1 MAASLSLVVLYPNGT
16 RQSFHISPNTS
27 VFQVLE
33 DACKKQRL
41 NPAEYELFHRER
53 RLSHQLPVSFTNL
66 PNHAELEL
74 RASGHRRSAATSV
87 EICLQ
92 LESGERLVA
101 PFPATA
107 SLLDV
112 VAHWPDKT
120 GIHDAGQKMDL
131 VCVYMRKEIVGSE
144 QLRDMTLQKLGLTS
158 GKAAIRLLCR
168 PKGGVVEQAH
178 VSRHFAVPF
187 KKESKSKS
195 PTRPPQPTSPK
206 LARPAASQ
214 QSPPRSKSPPA
225 ERSPAPK
232 PAVVHT
238 LADYARPSS
247 PQNVPARPPAPSHPV
262 APASG
267 HVAGTQAR
275 LSPPLSSSPPKK
287 RAEVAVVREEDIKYI
302 GERKAVLFN
311 LEHCPPFVAEELGD
325 SFYEVTLED
334 AKYLAADYRRQR
346 EMLENRPLETGKLR
360 EARNQKM
367 VERYPVAVIRVYFP
381 DRFVLQGTFQS
392 EEQVADIMHF
402 LRGFLRNGNQEFYLY
417 TSPPK
422 HVLDPGTT
430 LTDANLVPAS
440 VVHFGGELTPG
451 TPLLRDEVLALVST
465 PGGALAAASR
475 LRSDVNVHGH
485 PVPAGP
491 AVSVTTASGRPSQ
504 RANTG
509 GDGARSRSQSPPKSP
524 PPKSPPPHG
533 SSQAKVPKW
542 FVMGKK

>member
-1 MAASLSLVVLYPNGT
+1 M
-16 RQSFHISPNTS
+16 
-27 VFQVLE
+27 FQVLE

-53 RLSHQLPVSFTNL
+53 RLSQQLPVSFSNL
-66 PNHAELEL
+66 PNHAEVEL

-87 EICLQ
+87 DICLQ

-101 PFPATA
+101 SFPATA

-120 GIHDAGQKMDL
+120 GIHDESQKMDP
-131 VCVYMRKEIVGSE
+131 VCVYMRKEIVGVE
-144 QLRDMTLQKLGLTS
+144 QLRDTTLQKLGLTS

-187 KKESKSKS
+187 KKESKS
-195 PTRPPQPTSPK
+195 PPRQAQPTSPK
-206 LARPAASQ
+206 QARPATAQ
-214 QSPPRSKSPPA
+214 QAPPRPKSPPP
-225 ERSPAPK
+225 EKSPAAK
-232 PAVVHT
+232 PTTVHT
-238 LADYARPSS
+238 LADHARPSS
-247 PQNVPARPPAPSHPV
+247 PQNVPARSPAPSHPV
-262 APASG
+262 ASASEN
-267 HVAGTQAR
+267 AAASRAR
-275 LSPPLSSSPPKK
+275 FSPPLSSSPPKK
-287 RAEVAVVREEDIKYI
+287 RAEAAVVREEDIKYI

-311 LEHCPPFVAEELGD
+311 LEHCPPFVAEDLGD

-346 EMLENRPLETGKLR
+346 EMLENRPLETNKLR

-367 VERYPVAVIRVYFP
+367 VEQYPVAVIRVYFP

-422 HVLDPGTT
+422 HILDPGTT

-475 LRSDVNVHGH
+475 LRSDVNVHGPGVH
-485 PVPAGP
+485 AGP
-491 AVSVTTASGRPSQ
+491 AAAVTSSLVQRPSQ
-504 RANTG
+504 RADMG
-509 GDGARSRSQSPPKSP
+509 GGARSRSQSPPKSA
-524 PPKSPPPHG
+524 PPKSPPPQSG
-533 SSQAKVPKW
+533 SQAKVPKW